1 VNYTSDPSQY
11 AGQVIQAM
19 VIWAINDALWG
30 IRNLMHSFGD
40 ATEPDFTTLVPIY
53 NRVLAI
59 SLLILAAVVAFGIIE
74 RIFGGQHGLGWAVIP
89 RVVVCVFFAYSGLAI
104 VRYATVNAALLGHAW
119 DKELSAANPHVVV
132 SAGSV
137 DVSQVHLNVVAL
149 ILMAL
154 LISFLALVVYLELIV
169 RAALVLTI
177 TAFVPLVCVLAIWPR
192 MAGGALHLAEFVV
205 GLLLSKFVVA
215 TAFVVGLTLLLPA
228 VLGQAPHDGK
238 ADWMASGFAV
248 LLITAVAPI
257 ALFQGIKFAHGT
269 AGKVTRDLGGMA
281 IGMTPFGTMGRLL
294 PLAAIPVARRTKNLI
309 SSQFKPSLDR
319 IKPGLDRVRTR
330 LQSRP

>member
-1 VNYTSDPSQY
+1 MNPYDPYSQY
-11 AGQVIQAM
+11 ANQIVQA
-19 VIWAINDALWG
+19 ITAWAIKDALWG
-30 IRNLMHSFGD
+30 ITNLMHSFGD
-40 ATEPDFTTLVPIY
+40 ATEPDFTALVPVY

-59 SLLILAAVVAFGIIE
+59 SLLVLAAVVAFGIIE
-74 RIFGGQHGLGWAVIP
+74 RILGGQLGIGLAAIP
-89 RVVVCVFFAYSGLAI
+89 RVVTCVFFAYSGLAI

-119 DKELSAANPHVVV
+119 DRELSAANPNAATTAA
-132 SAGSV
+132 SI
-137 DVSQVHLNVVAL
+137 DPSQIHLNIVAL
-149 ILMAL
+149 IFMAL
-154 LISFLALVVYLELIV
+154 LVSFLAMVVYLELIV

-215 TAFVVGLTLLLPA
+215 TAFVVGLSLLLPA
-228 VLGQAPHDGK
+228 VLGKVPSNGK

-248 LLITAVAPI
+248 LLITAIAPI

-281 IGMTPFGTMGRLL
+281 IGMTPFGALTRLMPLAAL
-294 PLAAIPVARRTKNLI
+294 PLAARANTRVSSLI
-309 SSQFKPSLDR
+309 KPSLDQ
-319 IKPGLDRVRTR
+319 VRAR
-330 LQSRP
+330 FRPRP

>member
-1 VNYTSDPSQY
+1 MNPGGDSYSQY
-11 AGQVIQAM
+11 ADQIVQA
-19 VIWAINDALWG
+19 IAAWAINDALWG
-30 IRNLMHSFGD
+30 ISNLMHSFGN
-40 ATEPDFTTLVPIY
+40 ATEPDFVALVPIY

-59 SLLILAAVVAFGIIE
+59 SLLILGAVVAFGIIE
-74 RIFGGQHGLGWAVIP
+74 RVFGGQLGLDLSVVP
-89 RVVVCVFFAYSGLAI
+89 RVVACVFFAYSGLAT
-104 VRYATVNAALLGHAW
+104 VEYATVHAALLGHAW
-119 DKELSAANPHVVV
+119 DRELSLASPNAVV

-137 DVSQVHLNVVAL
+137 DLSQVHLNVVAL

-192 MAGGALHLAEFVV
+192 MAGGAVHLAEFVV

-215 TAFVVGLTLLLPA
+215 TAFVVGLSLLLPA
-228 VLGQAPHDGK
+228 VLGEAPNNGK

-257 ALFQGIKFAHGT
+257 ALFQGIKFAHGA

-281 IGMTPFGTMGRLL
+281 IGMTPLGALARML
-294 PLAAIPVARRTKNLI
+294 PLAAVPVATRVKSRVVSVL
-309 SSQFKPSLDR
+309 KPSLDQLR
-319 IKPGLDRVRTR
+319 DRLR
-330 LQSRP
+330 SRS

>member
-1 VNYTSDPSQY
+1 VNPTPDIGQLTSQIVNSIT
-11 AGQVIQAM
+11 V
-19 VIWAINDALWG
+19 WAIKDALWG
-30 IRNLMHSFGD
+30 ISNLMHSFGD
-40 ATEPDFTTLVPIY
+40 ATEPDFVALVPVY

-59 SLLILAAVVAFGIIE
+59 SLLVLGAVVAFGIVE
-74 RIFGGQHGLGWAVIP
+74 RIFGGQLGIGFAAIP
-89 RVVVCVFFAYSGLAI
+89 RVVACVFFAYSGLAI

-119 DKELSAANPHVVV
+119 DKELAVANPNAMV
-132 SAGSV
+132 SAGSI
-137 DVSQVHLNVVAL
+137 DMSQVHLNVVAL
-149 ILMAL
+149 IFMAL
-154 LISFLALVVYLELIV
+154 LISFLAMVVYLELIV

-192 MAGGALHLAEFVV
+192 MAGGAVHLAEFVV

-215 TAFVVGLTLLLPA
+215 TAFVVGMSLLLPA
-228 VLGQAPHDGK
+228 VLGQAPNDGK

-281 IGMTPFGTMGRLL
+281 IGLTPIGAISRLVPLAAL
-294 PLAAIPVARRTKNLI
+294 PLAARTKKHA
-309 SSQFKPSLDR
+309 SSLLQPSLDKIR
-319 IKPGLDRVRTR
+319 AR
-330 LQSRP
+330 LRPRP

>member
-1 VNYTSDPSQY
+1 MNPYDPYSQY
-11 AGQVIQAM
+11 ANQVVQA
-19 VIWAINDALWG
+19 ITAWAIKDALWG
-30 IRNLMHSFGD
+30 ISNLMHSFGD
-40 ATEPDFTTLVPIY
+40 ATEPDFIALVPVY

-59 SLLILAAVVAFGIIE
+59 SLLILGAVVAFGIVE
-74 RIFGGQHGLGWAVIP
+74 RIFGGQLGIGLAAIP
-89 RVVVCVFFAYSGLAI
+89 RVVACVFFAYSGLAI

-119 DKELSAANPHVVV
+119 DKELSAANP
-132 SAGSV
+132 SAAVATTSI
-137 DVSQVHLNVVAL
+137 DPSQIHLNVVAL

-154 LISFLALVVYLELIV
+154 LVSFLAMVVYLELMV

-192 MAGGALHLAEFVV
+192 MAGGAVHLAEFVV

-215 TAFVVGLTLLLPA
+215 TAFVVGMSLLLPA
-228 VLGQAPHDGK
+228 VLGQAPNDGK

-281 IGMTPFGTMGRLL
+281 IGMTPLGALTRLVPLAAL
-294 PLAAIPVARRTKNLI
+294 PLAAGTKTRASRLL
-309 SSQFKPSLDR
+309 KPSLDQLR
-319 IKPGLDRVRTR
+319 AR
-330 LQSRP
+330 LRPRP

>member
-1 VNYTSDPSQY
+1 MNPSSDYYSQY
-11 AGQVIQAM
+11 ANQIVQA
-19 VIWAINDALWG
+19 ITAWAIKDALWG
-30 IRNLMHSFGD
+30 ISNLMRSFGD
-40 ATEPDFTTLVPIY
+40 ATEPDFVALVPVY

-59 SLLILAAVVAFGIIE
+59 SLLILGAVVAFGIVE
-74 RIFGGQHGLGWAVIP
+74 RIFGGQLGLGLAVIP
-89 RVVVCVFFAYSGLAI
+89 RVVVCVFFAYSGLA
-104 VRYATVNAALLGHAW
+104 VVQYATVHAALLGHAW
-119 DKELSAANPHVVV
+119 DKELGAANPNTVV

-137 DVSQVHLNVVAL
+137 DLSQVHLNVVAL
-149 ILMAL
+149 IVMAL

-177 TAFVPLVCVLAIWPR
+177 MAFVPLVCVLAIWPR
-192 MAGGALHLAEFVV
+192 MAGGAVHLAEFVI

-215 TAFVVGLTLLLPA
+215 TAFVVGLSLLLPA
-228 VLGQAPHDGK
+228 VLGEAPNNGK

-281 IGMTPFGTMGRLL
+281 IGMTPFGALARLV
-294 PLAAIPVARRTKNLI
+294 PLAANHPRLTHARTRV
-309 SSQFKPSLDR
+309 SSLLKPSLDQ
-319 IKPGLDRVRTR
+319 IRTR
-330 LQSRP
+330 IRPRP

>member
-1 VNYTSDPSQY
+1 VRAIT
-11 AGQVIQAM
+11 A
-19 VIWAINDALWG
+19 WAIKDALWG
-30 IRNLMHSFGD
+30 ISNLMHSFGN
-40 ATEPDFTTLVPIY
+40 ATEPDFVALVPVY

-59 SLLILAAVVAFGIIE
+59 SLLILGAVVAFGIVE
-74 RIFGGQHGLGWAVIP
+74 RIFVGQLGLGLAVVP
-89 RVVVCVFFAYSGLAI
+89 RVVVCVFFAYSGLA
-104 VRYATVNAALLGHAW
+104 VVEYATVHAALLGHAW
-119 DKELSAANPHVVV
+119 DKELGAANPNTVV

-137 DVSQVHLNVVAL
+137 DLSQVHLNVVAL
-149 ILMAL
+149 IVMAL

-192 MAGGALHLAEFVV
+192 MAGGAVHLAEFVI

-215 TAFVVGLTLLLPA
+215 TAFVVGLSLLLPA
-228 VLGQAPHDGK
+228 VLGEAPNNGK

-269 AGKVTRDLGGMA
+269 AGKVSRDLGGMA
-281 IGMTPFGTMGRLL
+281 IGMTPFGALARLL
-294 PLAAIPVARRTKNLI
+294 PLAAIPGATRARTRVASLV
-309 SSQFKPSLDR
+309 KPSLDQIR
-319 IKPGLDRVRTR
+319 AHL
-330 LQSRP
+330 RPRP